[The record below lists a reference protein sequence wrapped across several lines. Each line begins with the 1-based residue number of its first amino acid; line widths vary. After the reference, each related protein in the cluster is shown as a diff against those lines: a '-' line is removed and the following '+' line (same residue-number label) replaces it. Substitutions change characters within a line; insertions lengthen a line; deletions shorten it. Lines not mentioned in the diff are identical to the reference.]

1 VEQAKLGSTVPFTI
15 ARNVIAPLPNIVKM
29 ALMIPGEPE
38 AAMAMAEVCVVD
50 NLCDLATGSLA
61 LAADLT

>member
-1 VEQAKLGSTVPFTI
+1 
-15 ARNVIAPLPNIVKM
+15 
-29 ALMIPGEPE
+29 
-38 AAMAMAEVCVVD
+38 MAMAEVCVVD